1 MNKRLRRIAAAMCI
15 TSLLATGASVYAEEN
30 AESYDID
37 YIGGNFTVT
46 ETEDGT
52 LYAGSTCVA
61 RALRFM
67 ERFMPGFD
75 IPDFEL
81 PVIRPGSKPETE
93 SRPEN
98 PDNKPETESRPEN
111 PGNGGPVNVSAY
123 ARQVAEL
130 TNDER
135 SEAGLKDLRL
145 SSELSE
151 VAQRK
156 AEDMRDNG
164 YFSHTSPTYG
174 TPFEMMT
181 EFGISYKTAGEN
193 IAKGQRTPESVVD
206 AWMNSKG
213 HRDNI
218 LNTSYQKIGIGY
230 CTDASGNTYWV
241 QMFTD

>member
-1 MNKRLRRIAAAMCI
+1 MRKEIIMNKRLRRIATAMCV
-15 TSLLATGASVYAEEN
+15 TSILATGTSVYAEESL
-30 AESYDID
+30 ESYDID
-37 YIGGNFTVT
+37 YIGGNFTVA
-46 ETEDGT
+46 ETYEGT
-52 LYAGSTCVA
+52 LYAGSTCVE

-67 ERFMPGFD
+67 ERFMPD
-75 IPDFEL
+75 LDYPDY
-81 PVIRPGSKPETE
+81 RPPAANPESKPETGSKPEVE
-93 SRPEN
+93 SRPEY
-98 PDNKPETESRPEN
+98 
-111 PGNGGPVNVSAY
+111 PGNDGHVNVSAY

-135 SEAGLKDLRL
+135 SEAGLSDLTL
-145 SSELSE
+145 SSELSK

-181 EFGISYKTAGEN
+181 EFGISYRTAGEN